1 MDPTLLLA
9 GGGLLALIL
18 GHEIF
23 SDDDDDDDNT
33 KPLDIEAEDGVA
45 RGTADDDLITTENIT
60 GDYTA
65 IHAGA
70 GNDTV
75 ETEPSDAPLDVYG
88 DAGNDYLDIEYESE
102 MTVDGG
108 GGNDTIEADGMEMP
122 PSLGG
127 RVTMSSTIATK
138 MTPSAAATRRISSTL
153 APAMMWSRRNCPHT
167 LSTCRLR

>member
-60 GDYTA
+60 GVYTA

-75 ETEPSDAPLDVYG
+75 ETEPYDARVDVYG
-88 DAGNDYLDIEYESE
+88 DAGNDKLDIEFVSE
-102 MTVDGG
+102 MTIDGG

-138 MTPSAAATRRISSTL
+138 TMASTAPSRQMSSTL